1 MTDDG
6 GSLHPYM
13 LRILTLCLL
22 LSSVTIMT
30 SCATV
35 LNGRYQNVQASLTPE
50 TTVYVDGER
59 VASRRDTELKLPRDA
74 DVHQLRTERP
84 GYKDEYYVAYQDRR
98 HWLYAVSWVPFVLL
112 YAPFMDYGPKAYNYD
127 KEGKYYC
134 RVELPVR
141 AEDQKYIFLQNT
153 SFDLDKEDMEF
164 VVRRK
169 RQFSDK
175 QREVSSE
182 VAEEDIQLDNTI
194 FTTTLNELLK
204 DQGFA
209 NEDPSLL
216 KRKTNTMYISG
227 KVNKLRFV
235 QSTMTNN
242 RYPANVMQTELTIEF
257 KLNDIYGVTQT
268 SKVIKGRSGDFSF
281 DYSGNEDG
289 QIFLRATEDAIVAA
303 FIEFMKDDQVEALS
317 KMGGE
322 AEENADALAILGGAQ
337 TTSADLN
344 TSITATVTVKTEDG
358 HGSGFAITNDGYL
371 ITNYHVI
378 AGMDSI
384 AIVNG
389 DLELPA
395 KVVRANTVED
405 LALLKVEHTFPHC
418 FSLTDAAAYGVG
430 QDVFAIGTPT
440 AIDLGQTLTK
450 GIISGIRDVEGTKL
464 LQTDVAVNPGNSGGA
479 LVNKEGQLIG
489 VVTSKI
495 SGFGVEGI
503 SFSIP
508 AEFVKEGLN
517 IE

>member
-1 MTDDG
+1 MVG
-6 GSLHPYM
+6 NLYVYM
-13 LRILTLCLL
+13 LRSITLCLL
-22 LSSVTIMT
+22 IGSSTILT
-30 SCATV
+30 SCASI
-35 LNGRYQNVQASLTPE
+35 LNGRYQKVTADLSPG
-50 TTVYVDGER
+50 TTLFVDGEEATSGR
-59 VASRRDTELKLPRDA
+59 TAEVKLRRNKQ
-74 DVHQLRTERP
+74 VKQLHTERP
-84 GYKDEYYVAYQDRR
+84 GYKNEYYVAYQQKRP
-98 HWLYAVSWVPFVLL
+98 LIYAMSWIPFIVVG
-112 YAPFMDYGPKAYNYD
+112 APFADYGDKAYNYA
-127 KEGKYYC
+127 KSGQYSCE
-134 RVELPVR
+134 VALPVR
-141 AEDQKYIFLQNT
+141 ATDQKYIFLKNT
-153 SFDLDKEDMEF
+153 SFNLQKEDVEF
-164 VVRRK
+164 VVRPKLLFGRH
-169 RQFSDK
+169 
-175 QREVSSE
+175 QRDIVTTGD
-182 VAEEDIQLDNTI
+182 EDVELDNTV
-194 FTTTLNELLK
+194 FNETLNELLEE
-204 DQGFA
+204 QGFA
-209 NEDPSLL
+209 NADAGLL
-216 KRKTNTMYISG
+216 KRKTNTMYISS

-235 QSTMTNN
+235 RSNMVPVSYQHNA
-242 RYPANVMQTELTIEF
+242 YVMHTELTIDFE
-257 KLNDIYGVTQT
+257 LTDIYGVTQT
-268 SKVIKGRSGDFSF
+268 TKTVRSRSGDFSF
-281 DYSGNEDG
+281 NAHTGDN
-289 QIFLRATEDAIVAA
+289 QRNVFLQATEDAIVAA
-303 FIEFMKDDQVEALS
+303 FIEFMNDDRVGTLS
-317 KMGGE
+317 KLGAEGE
-322 AEENADALAILGGAQ
+322 QAKEVMNILSSAQ

-418 FSLTDAAAYGVG
+418 FSLKDAAAYGVG

-495 SGFGVEGI
+495 SGLGVEGI